1 MDKVYKKGS
10 LFMNEQS
17 LSVRNAIVKRRSIK
31 NFNGQ
36 PVELENIAEIL
47 EDATWA
53 PNHGNRNP
61 WRFVV
66 AAEKGY
72 TDFLNVLR
80 EFGIPKWKDL
90 SEEDLEKQMK
100 KFTGPSAAILVI
112 VPEDVRQKERLEDFA
127 AASIFIQ
134 NMMLLAWD
142 KGIGTCW
149 KTPGFLDNP
158 KFRKELGVKPGER
171 VISMLQF
178 GYFDD
183 IPKSR
188 PRTPLDEIVTY
199 YGQEVEESESE

>member
-1 MDKVYKKGS
+1 
-10 LFMNEQS
+10 MNEQA
-17 LSVRNAIVKRRSIK
+17 LSVRDAIVTRRSIK

-36 PVELENIAEIL
+36 PIDPENIAEIL

-66 AAEKGY
+66 AAGKEYVK
-72 TDFLNVLR
+72 FLDVLR
-80 EFGIPKWKDL
+80 EYGVAKWQEL

-100 KFTGPSAAILVI
+100 KFTGPGAVAFVI
-112 VPEDVRQKERLEDFA
+112 VPEDVRQKERLEDYA
-127 AASIFIQ
+127 AASMFIQ
-134 NMMLLAWD
+134 NGQLLAWD

-158 KFRKELGVKPGER
+158 KFREQLGVKQGER
-171 VISMLQF
+171 IISMLQF

-183 IPKSR
+183 IPKAR
-188 PRTPLDEIVTY
+188 PRKSLDEIVTY
-199 YGQEVEESESE
+199 YGREEE